1 MNTSRRIITD
11 GPHNLRDLGGMISK
25 DHRKVK
31 EGILLRSDKLSSLS
45 DRDKKI
51 LRSMNLCCA
60 YDLRNAHERADRPD
74 VVIPGCEYIP
84 LPIFPDRVE
93 GITHERDSELNGYI
107 RFVEA
112 MLKDRESAK
121 NRMISSYRDFVRS
134 EHCRA
139 QFGFFLEDLLKRAG
153 EAKECGQKRAFLWH
167 CAGGKDRTGFA
178 SVLLEEIF
186 GIPEEDIID
195 DYMLTNKYVDQTLP
209 GISSHVSGAMEEY
222 FGDRIEEI
230 AEQIR
235 GPVADMMLARREY
248 IDAAYEEAER
258 CYGSFSSFLTK
269 GLELTLEK
277 QEEMRR
283 LFLERG

>member
-112 MLKDRESAK
+112 MLKDNVNWLTYENPHVINSRYADGRKSGFS
-121 NRMISSYRDFVRS
+121 IS
-134 EHCRA
+134 
-139 QFGFFLEDLLKRAG
+139 FGAPP
-153 EAKECGQKRAFLWH
+153 
-167 CAGGKDRTGFA
+167 T
-178 SVLLEEIF
+178 
-186 GIPEEDIID
+186 
-195 DYMLTNKYVDQTLP
+195 
-209 GISSHVSGAMEEY
+209 
-222 FGDRIEEI
+222 
-230 AEQIR
+230 
-235 GPVADMMLARREY
+235 
-248 IDAAYEEAER
+248 
-258 CYGSFSSFLTK
+258 
-269 GLELTLEK
+269 
-277 QEEMRR
+277 
-283 LFLERG
+283 